1 VILINLLPH
10 RELARK
16 RARDAY
22 NVMLAL
28 AAVVGVLIAGLI
40 YLGYQVA
47 IENQQ
52 SRNAFLTTEN
62 ARLDNQIK
70 EVAELQGE
78 ISALKARQQ
87 AVESLQTNRN
97 LPVHLLN
104 DMVRVLP
111 EGIYLNSVKQ
121 DGENILFT
129 GVAQSQERVSE
140 LLRNLS
146 SDSNEWLTK
155 PELIEIKADQLAL
168 SQRDQRR
175 VYNFTVRAMLA
186 RQQASPA
193 APARPVSAKTRSGA

>member
-1 VILINLLPH
+1 MILINLLPH